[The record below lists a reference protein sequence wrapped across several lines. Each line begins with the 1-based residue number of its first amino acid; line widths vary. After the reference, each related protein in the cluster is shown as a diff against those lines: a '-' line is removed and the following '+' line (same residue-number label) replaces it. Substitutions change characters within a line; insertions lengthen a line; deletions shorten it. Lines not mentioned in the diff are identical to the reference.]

1 MAVACKNVEDTHCPW
16 IIYRVIPLEKL
27 TDQGII
33 TAPLTAT
40 ASSGRANFTAA
51 FNCKTRFLEL
61 LMTASLFA
69 SVELAP
75 RDPIL
80 GLNEAFNADT
90 RSNKV
95 NLGVG
100 VYYDDNGKLP
110 LLAAVKAAEKA
121 RLETMPAR
129 GYQPIEG
136 LASYNQAVQNLVF
149 GASSPLVTEKRVIT
163 VEALGGTGALKVGA
177 DYLKRL
183 KPNAKVLISDPSWE
197 NHRALFES
205 AGFEVGTYAYYDAAT
220 QGVNFEAMKASLN
233 AAAAD
238 TVIVLHACCH
248 NPTGADLS
256 DAQWKEVVELIKA
269 KNLIAFIDMA
279 YQGFAEGIDA
289 DAVALKLFA
298 TSGLQYFV
306 SSSFSKSFSLYGER
320 VGALSIVTASAEE
333 ATRVLS
339 QVKRVVRTNYSNP
352 PTHGGA
358 IVAAVLSSPE
368 LRQQWEDELA
378 GMRDRIRQMRNS
390 LVEKLQARHVA
401 KDVSFINRQRGM
413 FSYTGLSADQV
424 ERLKTEFGIYAVS
437 TGRICV
443 AALNTKNIDYV
454 ADAIAAV
461 LK

>member
-1 MAVACKNVEDTHCPW
+1 LIIPHFVPRRDGGEVFLLNTGAFMSSSIFAAVE
-16 IIYRVIPLEKL
+16 
-27 TDQGII
+27 
-33 TAPLTAT
+33 
-40 ASSGRANFTAA
+40 
-51 FNCKTRFLEL
+51 
-61 LMTASLFA
+61 M
-69 SVELAP
+69 AP

-80 GLNEAFNADT
+80 GLNEAFAADT
-90 RSNKV
+90 RTTKV

-100 VYYDDNGKLP
+100 VYFTDEGKIP

-121 RLETMPAR
+121 RLEAAPAR

-136 LASYNQAVQNLVF
+136 LAAYNSAVAALLF
-149 GASSPLVTEKRVIT
+149 GKDSALIAEGKTLT

-183 KPNAKVLISDPSWE
+183 LPQAKVYISDPSWE

-205 AGFEVGTYAYYDAAT
+205 AGFDVENYPYYDAASR
-220 QGVNFEAMKASLN
+220 GANFAAMKQFLSGLTAGS
-233 AAAAD
+233 
-238 TVIVLHACCH
+238 IIILHACCH

-256 DAQWKEVVELIKA
+256 DAQWAEVVAVCQARGLIPF
-269 KNLIAFIDMA
+269 LDMA
-279 YQGFAEGIDA
+279 YQGFADGIDA
-289 DAVALKLFA
+289 DAVAVRAFA
-298 TSGLQYFV
+298 ASGLQFFI

-320 VGALSIVTASAEE
+320 VGALTVVTASKEE
-333 ATRVLS
+333 AGRVMS

-358 IVAAVLSSPE
+358 VVAAVLASPE
-368 LRQQWEDELA
+368 LRKQWEDELA
-378 GMRDRIRQMRNS
+378 GMRVRIREMRTS
-390 LVEKLQARHVA
+390 LVEKLAARGVA
-401 KDVSFINRQRGM
+401 TDFGFVTKQRGM
-413 FSYTGLSADQV
+413 FSYTGLSAAQV

-437 TGRICV
+437 TGRICL